1 MEAPITI
8 IGAGLGG
15 LALAR
20 VLHVHGI
27 AAVVYEAEPTPM
39 SRTQG
44 GQLDIH
50 EADGQAALEAA
61 GLTPQ
66 FRALIHEGGEATR
79 ALAQDGTVLLD
90 LPDDG
95 DGGRPEVLRGELR
108 QLLIDAVPAD
118 AIRWGAKVVAVRAL
132 GGGRHEVSF
141 ADGTVVTTGLLVG
154 ADGAWSKV
162 RALVTDAK
170 PAYYGTTYVETYL
183 HDVRRSHPG
192 IAELAGEGAMFAL
205 APGRGIS
212 THAEAG
218 DIVHTYAQLHV
229 PEEWAD
235 GIDWTDPSAPERVT
249 AEYPGWSG
257 ELLRLIGESD
267 TPLVPRKLF
276 TLPVGLRWE
285 HVPGVTLVGDA
296 AHVSPPA
303 GEGANI
309 ALFDGAELARHIVEN
324 PGDLDG
330 ALAAYEREMFDR
342 AEESAASAEEMATM
356 LLGDDAPNA
365 LVEFFTAMPDRGPSD

>member
-1 MEAPITI
+1 MTTSVTI

-15 LALAR
+15 LTLAR

-27 AAVVYEAEPTPM
+27 AATVYEAEESPM
-39 SRTQG
+39 ARTQG

-50 EADGQAALEAA
+50 EADGQAAIEAA
-61 GLTPQ
+61 GLTAQ

-79 ALAQDGTVLLD
+79 ALGRDGTVLLD

-108 QLLIDAVPAD
+108 QLLIDALPEGT
-118 AIRWGAKVVAVRAL
+118 IRWGAKVVAVHAL
-132 GGGRHEVSF
+132 GDGRHELTF
-141 ADGTVVTTGLLVG
+141 ADGTVVATGLLVG

-162 RALVTDAK
+162 RALVTDAA
-170 PAYYGTTYVETYL
+170 PSYYGTTYVETYL
-183 HDVRRSHPG
+183 HDVRRRHPG
-192 IAELAGEGAMFAL
+192 IAELVGEGAMFAL

-229 PEEWAD
+229 PEGWAD
-235 GIDWTDPSAPERVT
+235 GIDWSDAAAADAVL
-249 AEYPGWSG
+249 AEFPGWSR
-257 ELLRLIGESD
+257 EVTRLIGESD
-267 TPLVPRKLF
+267 TPLVPRRLY
-276 TLPVGLRWE
+276 TLPVGLRWDRA
-285 HVPGVTLVGDA
+285 PGVTLVGDA

-324 PGDLDG
+324 PGDLDA
-330 ALAAYEREMFDR
+330 ALTAYESEMFVR
-342 AEESAASAEEMATM
+342 AEESAASADEMATLM
-356 LLGDDAPNA
+356 LGDDAPNS
-365 LVEFFTAMPDRGPSD
+365 LLEFFAGVGRG

>member
-1 MEAPITI
+1 MQTSITI

-27 AAVVYEAEPTPM
+27 DAVIYEAEPTPM

-50 EADGQAALEAA
+50 EADGQAAIEAA
-61 GLTPQ
+61 GLTAQ

-79 ALAQDGTVLLD
+79 ALGRDGTVLLD

-108 QLLIDAVPAD
+108 QLLIDSLPAD

-132 GGGRHEVSF
+132 GGGRHELSF
-141 ADGTVVTTGLLVG
+141 ADGTVVETGLLVG

-162 RALVTDAK
+162 RALVTDAA
-170 PAYYGTTYVETYL
+170 PSYYGTTYVETYL
-183 HDVRRSHPG
+183 HDVRRRHPG
-192 IAELAGEGAMFAL
+192 IAELVGEGAMFAL

-235 GIDWTDPSAPERVT
+235 GIDWSAPSAAERVL

-257 ELLRLIGESD
+257 ELTRLIGESD
-267 TPLVPRKLF
+267 TPLVPRRLY
-276 TLPVGLRWE
+276 TLPVGLRWDR
-285 HVPGVTLVGDA
+285 VPGVTLVGDA

-324 PGDLDG
+324 PGDLDA
-330 ALAAYEREMFDR
+330 ALTAYESEMFVR
-342 AEESAASAEEMATM
+342 AEQSAADADEMATM
-356 LLGDDAPNA
+356 MLGGDAPNG
-365 LVEFFTAMPDRGPSD
+365 LLDFFAGVGRA

>member
-1 MEAPITI
+1 MQTSITI

-27 AAVVYEAEPTPM
+27 DAVIYEAEPTPM

-50 EADGQAALEAA
+50 EADGQAAIEAA
-61 GLTPQ
+61 GLTAQ

-79 ALAQDGTVLLD
+79 ALGRDGTVLLD

-108 QLLIDAVPAD
+108 QLLIDSLPAD

-132 GGGRHEVSF
+132 GGGRHELSF
-141 ADGTVVTTGLLVG
+141 ADGTVVETGLLVG

-162 RALVTDAK
+162 RALVTDAA
-170 PAYYGTTYVETYL
+170 PSYYGTTYVETYL
-183 HDVRRSHPG
+183 HDVRRRHPG
-192 IAELAGEGAMFAL
+192 VAELVGEGAMFAL

-229 PEEWAD
+229 SEGWAD
-235 GIDWTDPSAPERVT
+235 GIDWSAPSAAERVL

-257 ELLRLIGESD
+257 ELTRLIGESD
-267 TPLVPRKLF
+267 TPLVPRRLY
-276 TLPVGLRWE
+276 TLPVGLRWDR
-285 HVPGVTLVGDA
+285 VPGVTLVGDA

-324 PGDLDG
+324 PGDLDA
-330 ALAAYEREMFDR
+330 ALTAYESEMFVR
-342 AEESAASAEEMATM
+342 AEQSAADADEMATM
-356 LLGDDAPNA
+356 MLGGDAPNG
-365 LVEFFTAMPDRGPSD
+365 LLDFFAGVGRA

>member
-1 MEAPITI
+1 MQTSITI

-27 AAVVYEAEPTPM
+27 DAVIYEAEPTPM

-50 EADGQAALEAA
+50 EADGQAAIEAA
-61 GLTPQ
+61 GLTAQ

-79 ALAQDGTVLLD
+79 ALGRDGAVLLD

-108 QLLIDAVPAD
+108 QLLIDSLPAD

-132 GGGRHEVSF
+132 GGGRHELSF
-141 ADGTVVTTGLLVG
+141 ADGTVVETGLLVG

-162 RALVTDAK
+162 RALVTDAA
-170 PAYYGTTYVETYL
+170 PSYYGTTYVETYL
-183 HDVRRSHPG
+183 HDVRRRHPG
-192 IAELAGEGAMFAL
+192 IAELVGEGAMFAL

-235 GIDWTDPSAPERVT
+235 GIDWSAPSAAERVL

-257 ELLRLIGESD
+257 ELTRLIGESD
-267 TPLVPRKLF
+267 TPLVPRRLY
-276 TLPVGLRWE
+276 TLPVGLRWDR
-285 HVPGVTLVGDA
+285 VPGVTLVGDA

-324 PGDLDG
+324 PGDLDA
-330 ALAAYEREMFDR
+330 ALTAYESEMFVR
-342 AEESAASAEEMATM
+342 AEQSAADADEMATM
-356 LLGDDAPNA
+356 MLGGDAPNG
-365 LVEFFTAMPDRGPSD
+365 LLDFFAGVGRA

>member
-1 MEAPITI
+1 MTTSVTI

-15 LALAR
+15 LILAR

-27 AAVVYEAEPTPM
+27 AATVYEAEESPM
-39 SRTQG
+39 VRTQG

-50 EADGQAALEAA
+50 EADGQAAIEAA
-61 GLTPQ
+61 GLTAQ

-79 ALAQDGTVLLD
+79 ALGRDGTVLLD

-108 QLLIDAVPAD
+108 QLLIDSLPEG
-118 AIRWGAKVVAVRAL
+118 AIRWGAKLVTVRAL
-132 GGGRHEVSF
+132 GGGRHELTF
-141 ADGTVVTTGLLVG
+141 ADGATVATGLLVG

-162 RALVTDAK
+162 RALVTDAA
-170 PAYYGTTYVETYL
+170 PSYYGTTYVETYL
-183 HDVRRSHPG
+183 HDVRRRHPG
-192 IAELAGEGAMFAL
+192 VAELVGEGAMFAL

-218 DIVHTYAQLHV
+218 DIVHTYAQLHA
-229 PEEWAD
+229 PEEWVDA
-235 GIDWTDPSAPERVT
+235 IDWTDSSAAERVL
-249 AEYPGWSG
+249 AEYPGWSE
-257 ELLRLIGESD
+257 ELTRLIGESD
-267 TPLVPRKLF
+267 TPLVPRRLY
-276 TLPVGLRWE
+276 TLPVGLRWDR
-285 HVPGVTLVGDA
+285 VPGVTLVGDA

-342 AEESAASAEEMATM
+342 AEESAASADEMATM
-356 LLGDDAPNA
+356 MLGDDAPNS
-365 LVEFFTAMPDRGPSD
+365 LLDFFAGVGRA

>member
-1 MEAPITI
+1 MQTPITI

-27 AAVVYEAEPTPM
+27 DAVIYEAEPTPM

-50 EADGQAALEAA
+50 EADGQAAIEAA
-61 GLTPQ
+61 GLTAQ

-79 ALAQDGTVLLD
+79 ALGRDGTVLLD

-108 QLLIDAVPAD
+108 QMLIDSLPAD

-132 GGGRHEVSF
+132 GGGRHELSL
-141 ADGTVVTTGLLVG
+141 ADGTAVTTGLLVG

-162 RALVTDAK
+162 RALVTDAA
-170 PAYYGTTYVETYL
+170 PSYYGTTYVETYL
-183 HDVRRSHPG
+183 HDVRRRHPG
-192 IAELAGEGAMFAL
+192 IAELVGEGAMFAL
-205 APGRGIS
+205 APGCGIS

-229 PEEWAD
+229 PEGWAD
-235 GIDWTDPSAPERVT
+235 GIDWSDTAAAAARVL
-249 AEYPGWSG
+249 AEYPGWSE
-257 ELLRLIGESD
+257 ELTRLVGVSD
-267 TPLVPRKLF
+267 TPLVPRKLY
-276 TLPVGLRWE
+276 TLPVGLRWDR
-285 HVPGVTLVGDA
+285 VPGVTLLGDA

-324 PGDLDG
+324 PGDLDA
-330 ALAAYEREMFDR
+330 ALTAYESEMFDR
-342 AEESAASAEEMATM
+342 AEASAASADEMATM
-356 LLGDDAPNA
+356 MLGDDAPNG
-365 LVEFFTAMPDRGPSD
+365 LLDFFAGVGRA

>member
-1 MEAPITI
+1 MQASITI

-27 AAVVYEAEPTPM
+27 DAVIYEAEPTPM

-50 EADGQAALEAA
+50 EADGQAAIEAA
-61 GLTPQ
+61 GLTAQ

-79 ALAQDGTVLLD
+79 ALGRDGTVLLD

-108 QLLIDAVPAD
+108 QLLIDSLPAD

-132 GGGRHEVSF
+132 GGGRHELSF
-141 ADGTVVTTGLLVG
+141 ADGTVVETGLLVG

-162 RALVTDAK
+162 RALVTDAA
-170 PAYYGTTYVETYL
+170 PSYYGTTYVETYL
-183 HDVRRSHPG
+183 HDVRRRHPG
-192 IAELAGEGAMFAL
+192 IAELVGEGAMFAL

-235 GIDWTDPSAPERVT
+235 GIDWSAPSAAERVL

-257 ELLRLIGESD
+257 ELTRLIGESD
-267 TPLVPRKLF
+267 TPLVPRRLY
-276 TLPVGLRWE
+276 TLPVGLRWDR
-285 HVPGVTLVGDA
+285 VPGVTLVGDA

-324 PGDLDG
+324 PGDLDA
-330 ALAAYEREMFDR
+330 ALTAYESEMFVR
-342 AEESAASAEEMATM
+342 AEQSAADADEMATM
-356 LLGDDAPNA
+356 MLGGDAPNG
-365 LVEFFTAMPDRGPSD
+365 LLDFFAGVGRA

>member
-1 MEAPITI
+1 MQTSITI

-27 AAVVYEAEPTPM
+27 DAVIYEAEPTPM

-50 EADGQAALEAA
+50 EADGQAAIEAA
-61 GLTPQ
+61 GLTAQ

-79 ALAQDGTVLLD
+79 ALGRDGTVLLD

-108 QLLIDAVPAD
+108 QLLIDSLPAD

-132 GGGRHEVSF
+132 GGGRHELSF
-141 ADGTVVTTGLLVG
+141 ADGTVVETGLLVG

-162 RALVTDAK
+162 RALVTDAA
-170 PAYYGTTYVETYL
+170 PSYYGTTYVETYL
-183 HDVRRSHPG
+183 HDVRRRHPG
-192 IAELAGEGAMFAL
+192 IAELVGEGAMFAL

-229 PEEWAD
+229 PEAWAD
-235 GIDWTDPSAPERVT
+235 GIDWSAPSAAERVL

-257 ELLRLIGESD
+257 ELTRLIGESD
-267 TPLVPRKLF
+267 TPLVPRRLY
-276 TLPVGLRWE
+276 TLPVGLRWDR
-285 HVPGVTLVGDA
+285 VPGVTLVGDA

-324 PGDLDG
+324 PGDLDA
-330 ALAAYEREMFDR
+330 ALTAYESEMFVR
-342 AEESAASAEEMATM
+342 AEQSAADADEMATM
-356 LLGDDAPNA
+356 MLGGDAPNG
-365 LVEFFTAMPDRGPSD
+365 LLDFFAGVGRA

>member
-1 MEAPITI
+1 MRTPITI

-27 AAVVYEAEPTPM
+27 DAVIYEAEPTPM

-61 GLTPQ
+61 GLTAG

-79 ALAQDGTVLLD
+79 ALDRDGTVLLD

-95 DGGRPEVLRGELR
+95 DGGRPEVLRGDLR
-108 QLLIDAVPAD
+108 RLLLDSLPAGT
-118 AIRWGAKVVAVRAL
+118 IRWGAKVTAVRAL
-132 GGGRHEVSF
+132 GGGRHEVTF
-141 ADGTVVTTGLLVG
+141 ADGTTVPTGLLIG
-154 ADGAWSKV
+154 ADGAWSRV
-162 RALVTDAK
+162 RALVTEEA
-170 PAYYGTTYVETYL
+170 PSYYGTTYVETYL
-183 HDVRRSHPG
+183 HDVRRRHPG
-192 IAELAGEGAMFAL
+192 IAELVGEGAMFAL

-229 PEEWAD
+229 AEDWAD
-235 GIDWTDPSAPERVT
+235 GIDWADPAAADRVI
-249 AEYPGWSG
+249 AEYPGWS
-257 ELLRLIGESD
+257 EDLLRLIAESD
-267 TPLVPRKLF
+267 TPLVPRRLY
-276 TLPVGLRWE
+276 TLPVGLRWD

-309 ALFDGAELARHIVEN
+309 ALFDGAELARHLVEN
-324 PGDLDG
+324 PGDPEA
-330 ALAAYEREMFDR
+330 ALAAYESEMFDR
-342 AEESAASAEEMATM
+342 AAESAAAADAMATL
-356 LLGDDAPNA
+356 LLGDAAPGA
-365 LVEFFTAMPDRGPSD
+365 LVDFFTGIPARA

>member
-1 MEAPITI
+1 MQTPITI

-15 LALAR
+15 LVLAR
-20 VLHVHGI
+20 ILHVHGVD
-27 AAVVYEAEPTPM
+27 AVIYEAEPTPR
-39 SRTQG
+39 SRAQG

-50 EADGQAALEAA
+50 EADGQAAIEEA
-61 GLTPQ
+61 GLTAQ

-79 ALAQDGTVLLD
+79 ALGRDGTVLLD

-108 QLLIDAVPAD
+108 QLLIDSLPAD

-132 GGGRHEVSF
+132 GGGRHELTL
-141 ADGTVVTTGLLVG
+141 ADGATVAAGLLVG

-162 RALVTDAK
+162 RALVTDAT
-170 PAYYGTTYVETYL
+170 PSYYGTTYVETYL
-183 HDVRRSHPG
+183 HDVRRRHPG
-192 IAELAGEGAMFAL
+192 IAELVGEGAMFAL

-229 PEEWAD
+229 PEGWAD
-235 GIDWTDPSAPERVT
+235 GIDWSDIAAAAERVL
-249 AEYPGWSG
+249 AEYPGWSK
-257 ELLRLIGESD
+257 ELTRLISESD
-267 TPLVPRKLF
+267 TPLVPRRLY
-276 TLPVGLRWE
+276 TLPVGLRWDR
-285 HVPGVTLVGDA
+285 VPGVTLVGDA

-324 PGDLDG
+324 LSDLDA
-330 ALAAYEREMFDR
+330 ALTAYESEMFDR
-342 AEESAASAEEMATM
+342 AEESAASADEMATM
-356 LLGDDAPNA
+356 MLGDGAPHS
-365 LVEFFTAMPDRGPSD
+365 LLDFFAGVGRG

>member
-1 MEAPITI
+1 MHTPITI

-27 AAVVYEAEPTPM
+27 EAVIYEAEPTPM

-50 EADGQAALEAA
+50 EADGQAAIEAA
-61 GLTPQ
+61 GLTAQ
-66 FRALIHEGGEATR
+66 FRELIHTGGEATR
-79 ALAQDGTVLLD
+79 ALGRDGTVLLD

-108 QLLIDAVPAD
+108 QLLIDSLPAD

-132 GGGRHEVSF
+132 GGGRHELTL
-141 ADGTVVTTGLLVG
+141 ADGTVVPTGLLVG
-154 ADGAWSKV
+154 ADGVWSKV
-162 RALVTDAK
+162 RALVTDAA
-170 PAYYGTTYVETYL
+170 PSYYGTTYVETYL
-183 HDVRRSHPG
+183 HDVRSRHPG
-192 IAELAGEGAMFAL
+192 IAELVGEGAMFAL

-235 GIDWTDPSAPERVT
+235 GIDWADAAAADRVL

-257 ELLRLIGESD
+257 ELTRLIGESD
-267 TPLVPRKLF
+267 TPLVPRRLY

-324 PGDLDG
+324 PGDLDA
-330 ALAAYEREMFDR
+330 ALTAYESGMFDR
-342 AEESAASAEEMATM
+342 AEASAVSAGEVATM
-356 LLGDDAPNA
+356 MLGEDAPNS
-365 LVEFFTAMPDRGPSD
+365 LLEFFAGVGRA

>member
-1 MEAPITI
+1 MQTPITI

-27 AAVVYEAEPTPM
+27 TAVVYEAEPTPM

-50 EADGQAALEAA
+50 EADGQAAIAAA
-61 GLTPQ
+61 GLTAP

-79 ALAQDGTVLLD
+79 AVGRDGTLLLD

-108 QLLIDAVPAD
+108 QLLIDSLPAD

-132 GGGRHEVSF
+132 DGGRHELTF
-141 ADGTVVTTGLLVG
+141 ADGTVVETALLVG

-162 RALVTDAK
+162 RALVTDAA
-170 PAYYGTTYVETYL
+170 PSYYGTTYVETYL
-183 HDVRRSHPG
+183 HDVRRRHPG
-192 IAELAGEGAMFAL
+192 VAELVGEGAMFAL

-229 PEEWAD
+229 PEEWVDA
-235 GIDWTDPSAPERVT
+235 IDWTDSSAAERVLV
-249 AEYPGWSG
+249 EYPGWSE
-257 ELLRLIGESD
+257 ELTRLIGESD
-267 TPLVPRKLF
+267 TPLVPRRLY
-276 TLPVGLRWE
+276 TLPVGLRWDR
-285 HVPGVTLVGDA
+285 VPGVTLVGDA

-324 PGDLDG
+324 PGDLDA
-330 ALAAYEREMFDR
+330 ALTAYESEMFVR
-342 AEESAASAEEMATM
+342 AEQSAADADEMATM
-356 LLGDDAPNA
+356 MLGGDAPDS
-365 LVEFFTAMPDRGPSD
+365 LLDFFAGVGRA